1 MKIYKDENKEIN
13 IDITKGDLVIFI
25 GIVLGII
32 VLILANI

>member
-32 VLILANI
+32 LLILANI